1 MQLLTYPFSRLNM
14 PVPNDAISLASS
26 KMTMTLRNNQPQ
38 DQLQLALPNYLR
50 IVTTTNNLSVY
61 NFLLDAYIAVAMIED
76 SCWKDGKLIAVNKHN
91 MLTRISAE
99 IIRRTLFVVNE
110 EVALLI
116 GGGDGMVDVDLSYS
130 AEKRGEYRDM
140 NPYEVLG
147 IKSVDHKVVLSEWR
161 DFFILKAKKKFA
173 EAGLAGL
180 DLEN

>member
-26 KMTMTLRNNQPQ
+26 KMTMTLRNNQPR

-61 NFLLDAYIAVAMIED
+61 NFLLDAYIAVALIED
-76 SCWKDGKLIAVNKHN
+76 SCWQDGKLIAVNKHN

-99 IIRRTLFVVNE
+99 IIRRTLLVVNKE
-110 EVALLI
+110 AALLI
-116 GGGDGMVDVDLSYS
+116 GGGDEIVDADLRYR

-161 DFFILKAKKKFA
+161 DLFLLKAKKKFA
-173 EAGLAGL
+173 EAGLVGL
-180 DLEN
+180 GLEN